1 MKFENRVKSY
11 VNTTPRQLAE
21 AREYLEN
28 RPYTMGRISPTELT
42 VDQQITDSH
51 TDAQDII
58 YEWLNEQL
66 FEVLVPGYERIRD
79 IARRES
85 EVIDV

>member
-1 MKFENRVKSY
+1 MKSY
-11 VNTTPRQLAE
+11 VSTTPDQVQRAID
-21 AREYLEN
+21 YLDN

-51 TDAQDII
+51 KDAQDII
-58 YEWLNEQL
+58 YEWLNTQL
-66 FEVLVPGYERIRD
+66 FEVLVPGYERIRE

-85 EVIDV
+85 EIITV